1 MKYLKLFLKERKG
14 KVGITLIMLLGQAV
28 GTLLIPF
35 LIAGIVDNGILKGD
49 MNEILNI
56 GGQMLLVLLITTV
69 AAVLGSFSVRVR
81 SYLFMTL
88 TLLEFL
94 L

>member
-56 GGQMLLVLLITTV
+56 GGQMLLVLLITTPCC
-69 AAVLGSFSVRVR
+69 SVWILHER
-81 SYLFMTL
+81 
-88 TLLEFL
+88 
-94 L
+94 

>member
-56 GGQMLLVLLITTV
+56 GDQICKLRSSLLLQVLNVKI
-69 AAVLGSFSVRVR
+69 
-81 SYLFMTL
+81 
-88 TLLEFL
+88 
-94 L
+94 